1 MEPEKLIKR
10 KSDNPLLENSF
21 SKSLF
26 KILFKLGIEIIQ
38 MAISVKILDILLV
51 IAKVAY
57 KKRSIQ
63 LRDT

>member
-10 KSDNPLLENSF
+10 KSENLLLENSF
-21 SKSLF
+21 SKSLL
-26 KILFKLGIEIIQ
+26 KILFKLGIEIRQ
-38 MAISVKILDILLV
+38 MAITVKILDILLV

>member
-38 MAISVKILDILLV
+38 MAITVKILDILLV